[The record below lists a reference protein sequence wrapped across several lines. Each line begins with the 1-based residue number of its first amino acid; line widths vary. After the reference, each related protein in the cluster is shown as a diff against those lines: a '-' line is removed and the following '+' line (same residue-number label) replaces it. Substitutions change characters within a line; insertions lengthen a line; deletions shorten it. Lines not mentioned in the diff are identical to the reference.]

1 MYERAHHPPVPF
13 PVFLRRLGNHFAIV
27 AALLAVSLAVG
38 MFGFHRL
45 AGYSW
50 IDAFLDTAM
59 LLGGMGP
66 MGPDLPDYPAK
77 LFAGFYALYA
87 ACWCW
92 WRRACSSR
100 RSCTGSCTTCTGA
113 RSDAMQQSDL
123 APGARSL
130 DATSCGCRL
139 AES

>member
-27 AALLAVSLAVG
+27 AALLAVSLGVG

-87 ACWCW
+87 GLLVLVAAGVLFAPVVHRIMHHLH
-92 WRRACSSR
+92 WRE
-100 RSCTGSCTTCTGA
+100 G
-113 RSDAMQQSDL
+113 
-123 APGARSL
+123 
-130 DATSCGCRL
+130 
-139 AES
+139 

>member
-66 MGPDLPDYPAK
+66 MGPDLPDDPAK

-87 ACWCW
+87 GLLVLVAAGVLFAPVVHRIMHHLH
-92 WRRACSSR
+92 WRE
-100 RSCTGSCTTCTGA
+100 G
-113 RSDAMQQSDL
+113 
-123 APGARSL
+123 
-130 DATSCGCRL
+130 
-139 AES
+139 

>member
-1 MYERAHHPPVPF
+1 MPF

-87 ACWCW
+87 GLLVLVAAGVLFAPVVHRIMHHLH
-92 WRRACSSR
+92 WR
-100 RSCTGSCTTCTGA
+100 
-113 RSDAMQQSDL
+113 
-123 APGARSL
+123 
-130 DATSCGCRL
+130 
-139 AES
+139 EE

>member
-1 MYERAHHPPVPF
+1 
-13 PVFLRRLGNHFAIV
+13 
-27 AALLAVSLAVG
+27 

-66 MGPDLPDYPAK
+66 MGPDLPDDPAK

-87 ACWCW
+87 GLLVLVAAGVLFAPVVHRIMHHLH
-92 WRRACSSR
+92 WRE
-100 RSCTGSCTTCTGA
+100 G
-113 RSDAMQQSDL
+113 
-123 APGARSL
+123 
-130 DATSCGCRL
+130 
-139 AES
+139 

>member
-27 AALLAVSLAVG
+27 AALLAVSLGVG
-38 MFGFHRL
+38 MFGFHQL
-45 AGYSW
+45 ARYSW

-66 MGPDLPDYPAK
+66 TGPDLPDDPAK

-87 ACWCW
+87 GLLVLVAAGVLFAPVVHRIMHHLH
-92 WRRACSSR
+92 WR
-100 RSCTGSCTTCTGA
+100 
-113 RSDAMQQSDL
+113 
-123 APGARSL
+123 
-130 DATSCGCRL
+130 
-139 AES
+139 EE